1 MNKSIKDNSK
11 EVKHSMGYKEMKK
24 KNLVLVKHK
33 W

>member
-24 KNLVLVKHK
+24 KSGISKT
-33 W
+33 